1 MGGLFIWFVK
11 EKTEME
17 EIKIELSEGKE
28 ITVSK
33 GTTLKEV
40 ASLVGIVDA
49 IAAKSGEGR
58 LIDLSSSLT
67 TSARVEFITPSSP
80 EAVEILRHSAAHV
93 LAQAVCELFPGVK
106 VGIGPAIEDGFY
118 YDFLK
123 DTPFTQEDLKR
134 IEKRMREIIS
144 ADIPIRRKELT
155 KEEAIK
161 LFSDMGQDLKVEL
174 IEERG
179 GEVVSV
185 YEQGGFIDFCRGP
198 HLPSTGFIKAVK
210 VLKSSGAYW
219 KGDERN
225 PMLQRIYGTAFFSE
239 EELEEYLNKVEEAKK
254 RDHRLLGKELELFSI
269 PEEGG
274 PGLVYWH
281 PRGAMIYQIIEDFW
295 KKEHLA
301 RGYKLVKTPHI
312 ARADLW
318 KASGHYEFYREFMYT
333 LSIEDEEYV
342 LKPMNCPLH
351 ILIYKSK
358 RRSYRELPIRFAEM
372 GTVYRYERS
381 GVLHGTLRVRG
392 FTQDDAHIFC
402 TPEQL
407 PEEILGVLDLANH
420 ILSTFGFDR
429 FDVELSVRDPA
440 KKEKYAGSDDE
451 WLQAENALE
460 QALKKRGISYRRME
474 GEAVFYGPKIDIKLI
489 DSLGRGWQAT
499 TIQFDFNLP
508 RRLGVYYIGSDSK
521 EHPVF
526 MVHRAILGSLER
538 FIGTLIEHYKGAF
551 PVWLS
556 PVQIIVIPIADRH
569 HPYARKVAEVLKK
582 EGLRVEIDDRSE
594 KVGYKIRE
602 AQLAKIPFMLILGD
616 KEEAEGNVAVRNRL
630 KGDIGRF
637 SLEVFIS
644 EIKDLIDKK
653 ALTP

>member
-1 MGGLFIWFVK
+1 MK
-11 EKTEME
+11 
-17 EIKIELSEGKE
+17 EIKIAVPEGEK

-33 GTTLKEV
+33 ETTLGEV
-40 ASLVGIVDA
+40 ASLAGIKEA
-49 IAAKSGEGR
+49 IAGKIDGN
-58 LIDLSSSLT
+58 LVDLSFRLT
-67 TSARVEFITPSSP
+67 VDTRVAFITPSSP
-80 EAVEILRHSAAHV
+80 EALEILRHSAAHV

-123 DTPFTQEDLKR
+123 ATPFTKEDLEK
-134 IEKRMREIIS
+134 IEKRMKDIVA
-144 ADIPIRRKELT
+144 ADLPIKRK
-155 KEEAIK
+155 KMSKDEAIK
-161 LFSDMGQDLKVEL
+161 LFSSMGQDLKAEL

-179 GEVVSV
+179 GEMVSL

-198 HLPSTGFIKAVK
+198 HLPSTGFIKAIK
-210 VLKSSGAYW
+210 VIKSSGAYW

-225 PMLQRIYGTAFFSE
+225 PMLQRIYGTAFFSR
-239 EELEEYLNKVEEAKK
+239 EELEGYLNKLEEAKK

-281 PRGAMIYQIIEDFW
+281 PKGAIIYQIIEDFW

-301 RGYKLVKTPHI
+301 RGYQLVKTPHI
-312 ARADLW
+312 ARAGLW
-318 KASGHYEFYREFMYT
+318 KASGHFQFYREFMYT

-358 RRSYRELPIRFAEM
+358 RRSYRELPLRFAEM

-407 PEEILGVLDLANH
+407 PEEILAVLDLTNH
-420 ILSTFGFDR
+420 ILSTFGFDK

-440 KKEKYAGSDDE
+440 NKNKYAGSDEE
-451 WLQAENALE
+451 WAQAEAALE
-460 QALKKRGISYRRME
+460 AALDKQRLSYRRME

-499 TIQFDFNLP
+499 TVQFDFNLP
-508 RRLGVYYIGSDSK
+508 QRLAVNYIGADSK

-551 PVWLS
+551 PLWLS
-556 PVQIIVIPIADRH
+556 PVQVVVIPIADRH
-569 HPYARKVAEVLKK
+569 HPYARKVFDMLKK
-582 EGLRVEIDDRSE
+582 EGFRVELDGRSE

-602 AQLAKIPFMLILGD
+602 AQLARIPFMLIVGD
-616 KEEAEGNVAVRNRL
+616 KEETQGNVSVRNRV
-630 KGDIGRF
+630 KGDTGK
-637 SLEVFIS
+637 STLKEFIS
-644 EIKDLIDKK
+644 EIKDIIDKK
-653 ALTP
+653 ALAP

>member
-1 MGGLFIWFVK
+1 
-11 EKTEME
+11 
-17 EIKIELSEGKE
+17 
-28 ITVSK
+28 
-33 GTTLKEV
+33 
-40 ASLVGIVDA
+40 
-49 IAAKSGEGR
+49 
-58 LIDLSSSLT
+58 
-67 TSARVEFITPSSP
+67 
-80 EAVEILRHSAAHV
+80 
-93 LAQAVCELFPGVK
+93 
-106 VGIGPAIEDGFY
+106 
-118 YDFLK
+118 
-123 DTPFTQEDLKR
+123 
-134 IEKRMREIIS
+134 
-144 ADIPIRRKELT
+144 
-155 KEEAIK
+155 
-161 LFSDMGQDLKVEL
+161 
-174 IEERG
+174 
-179 GEVVSV
+179 
-185 YEQGGFIDFCRGP
+185 
-198 HLPSTGFIKAVK
+198 
-210 VLKSSGAYW
+210 
-219 KGDERN
+219 
-225 PMLQRIYGTAFFSE
+225 MLQRIYGTAFFSE